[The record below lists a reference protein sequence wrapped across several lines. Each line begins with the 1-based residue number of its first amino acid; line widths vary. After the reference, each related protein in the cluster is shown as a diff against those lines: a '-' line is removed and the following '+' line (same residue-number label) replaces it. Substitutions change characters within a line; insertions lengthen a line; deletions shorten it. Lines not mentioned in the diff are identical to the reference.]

1 MRNLLLAVTGCLCSL
16 ASVLTAQTV
25 YAEKDSWQ
33 TRLVFANDNETEIP
47 LKTRFNV
54 DFDEK
59 NLYVTVVC
67 TDPKTSE
74 LQKIS
79 HGKKGEWPL
88 CDSVE
93 VFLDPGRT
101 CGKYFQI
108 AAGVNGAMYDSR
120 CKREWTT
127 KWSAD
132 VTFSKDAWQVRFTLP
147 FSDPGMLRPK
157 IGDIW
162 GFNLC
167 RNVKLSGNYFSTWAQ
182 VGSVFHRPALFGKL
196 IFGSPEAAEKAMNAK
211 VAMELDRLEKELR
224 TKGGYEFFAPK
235 IQSLHRKCSELDIR
249 DIRDEW
255 IVIEAINNSKTGRN

>member
-1 MRNLLLAVTGCLCSL
+1 MRILLLAVTGCLCSL
-16 ASVLTAQTV
+16 ASVLTAQTI
-25 YAEKDSWQ
+25 YAEKNSWQ

-67 TDPKTSE
+67 TDPKASE
-74 LQKIS
+74 LQKIP

-93 VFLDPGRT
+93 IFLDPGRS

-108 AAGVNGAMYDSR
+108 AVGVNGAMYDSR

-127 KWSAD
+127 KWSAE

-157 IGDIW
+157 IGDVW

-167 RNVKLSGNYFSTWAQ
+167 RNVKLSGKYFSTWAQ

-211 VAMELDRLEKELR
+211 VAMELDQLEKELR

-235 IQSLHRKCSELDIR
+235 IQSLRRKCSELDIR

-255 IVIEAINNSKTGRN
+255 IVIEAINHSKIGRN

>member
-1 MRNLLLAVTGCLCSL
+1 MRILLHAVTVFLCSL
-16 ASVLTAQTV
+16 TPALTAQTV
-25 YAEKDSWQ
+25 YAEKDLWQ

-67 TDPKTSE
+67 TDPKASE

-79 HGKKGEWPL
+79 SGKKGEWPL

-93 VFLDPGRT
+93 IFLDPGRT

-108 AAGVNGAMYDSR
+108 ATGVNGTMYDSR
-120 CKREWTT
+120 CKKEWITE
-127 KWSAD
+127 WSAGM
-132 VTFSKDAWQVRFTLP
+132 TFSKDAWQVRFTLP
-147 FSDPGMLRPK
+147 FSDPGMVHPK

-167 RNVKLSGNYFSTWAQ
+167 RNVKLSGRYFSTWAQ
-182 VGSVFHRPALFGKL
+182 VGSVFNRPALFGKL

-211 VAMELDRLEKELR
+211 VSLELDQLEKELR

-235 IQSLHRKCSELDIR
+235 IQALHRKCSELDIR

-255 IVIEAINNSKTGRN
+255 IVIEAINHSKIGRN